1 VGAGARI
8 LAGLRWVHRW
18 AGAFVCL
25 ILIVLGTSGTALV
38 FRADWLHATVPGAA
52 DAVEVSPALAARAAV
67 AAEGQLGADAVRSI
81 VLAGPQLGVHTVA
94 LSGGGGAYLAAGG
107 SLVTEW
113 RKGGRADAWLFG
125 LHHDLL
131 SGDAGETAAGL
142 AGLALVALCLTGLVV
157 TLPGLRATLRASLVT
172 AWPRSPQ
179 RRDLLAAHR
188 GLGLVL
194 AGPLV
199 VVGLTGA
206 AMVFDREARVAMN
219 ALAGTRPPHQD
230 PITLSGTAPATPDW
244 AAATAAAQAA
254 FPDATLRVLVWP
266 RSDDAP
272 LQIRLRQ
279 PGEWHPNGRTTVW
292 LDRQG
297 RVLASQD
304 GMTLPRGDR
313 WTNALYPLHAAKLGE
328 GAAITARIVDAVWAA
343 TGAGLVLMGVFGLWA
358 FLVRPLRTPSRHR
371 RRPGAQAT
379 ALPAGARP
387 LALSPRR
394 DT

>member
-8 LAGLRWVHRW
+8 LSGLRWVHRW

-25 ILIVLGTSGTALV
+25 ILIVLGMSGTALV

-52 DAVEVSPALAARAAV
+52 TPAQATPALAARAAV
-67 AAEGQLGADAVRSI
+67 AAEGQFGAGAVRSI
-81 VLAGPQLGVHTVA
+81 VLAGPQLGVHAVGLTD
-94 LSGGGGAYLAAGG
+94 GGGAYLAPGG
-107 SLVTEW
+107 RLVTDW
-113 RKGGRADAWLFG
+113 HKGGRADEWLFG

-131 SGDAGETAAGL
+131 SGEAGETAAGL
-142 AGLALVALCLTGLVV
+142 AGLALVALCLTGLAV
-157 TLPGLRATLRASLVT
+157 TLPGLRAALRASLVT
-172 AWPRSPQ
+172 AWPRSQ
-179 RRDLLAAHR
+179 HRRDLLAAHR

-194 AGPLV
+194 AVPLV
-199 VVGLTGA
+199 GLGLTGA
-206 AMVFDREARVAMN
+206 AMVFDKEARVAVH
-219 ALAGTRPPHQD
+219 ALAGTQPHQPD
-230 PITLSGTAPATPDW
+230 RITLRDAASAPPDW

-254 FPDATLRVLVWP
+254 FPDAALRVLVWP
-266 RSDDAP
+266 RTPDAP

-313 WTNALYPLHAAKLGE
+313 WTNALYPLHAGKLGE
-328 GAAITARIVDAVWAA
+328 GSGIAARFVDAAWAA
-343 TGAGLVLMGVFGLWA
+343 CGLGLALLGVFGLWA
-358 FLVRPLRTPSRHR
+358 FLVRPLRQQLPDPRRDRTAKARPTPL
-371 RRPGAQAT
+371 
-379 ALPAGARP
+379 ALPAP
-387 LALSPRR
+387 R